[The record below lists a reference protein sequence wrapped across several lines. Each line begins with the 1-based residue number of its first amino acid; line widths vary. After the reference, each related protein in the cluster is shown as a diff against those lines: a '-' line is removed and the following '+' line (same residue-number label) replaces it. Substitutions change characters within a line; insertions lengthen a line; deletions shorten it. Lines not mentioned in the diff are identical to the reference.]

1 MVQSGQAAVDLAPEF
16 QPDVIVCDIGMPRMD
31 GYETCR
37 QLRRLPGIEKTF
49 IAAVSGYGLPEDRK
63 RSQEA
68 GFDRHLVKPVG
79 RAALVEL
86 VANSARR
93 PRASA
98 VRRAGPGRG
107 LATLAGGAA

>member
-1 MVQSGQAAVDLAPEF
+1 MTWALKGLAREVRMVQSGQAAVDLAPEF

-86 VANSARR
+86 VAN
-93 PRASA
+93 
-98 VRRAGPGRG
+98 
-107 LATLAGGAA
+107 AAKGV